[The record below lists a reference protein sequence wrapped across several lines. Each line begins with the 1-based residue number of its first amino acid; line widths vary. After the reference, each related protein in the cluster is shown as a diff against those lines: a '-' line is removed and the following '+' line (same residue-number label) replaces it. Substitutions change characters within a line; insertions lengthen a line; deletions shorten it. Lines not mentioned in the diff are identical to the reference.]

1 MRFHLHSRIVIVPI
15 SAAELLYIIVVHT
28 SNVYLSAMRSPTM
41 NEGAVKKILEVSV
54 SMLAEIPLSSLT
66 RCFYKPCSKKNC
78 CQYLCTNI
86 NQRYKS
92 PSGYNNACSSWYPLI
107 NIKLK
112 KCQSS
117 PNNSIIFC
125 IGFDPRHKIR
135 KVS

>member
-86 NQRYKS
+86 NSTVQKSLWVQQCLLIVVPFNKYK
-92 PSGYNNACSSWYPLI
+92 A
-107 NIKLK
+107 K
-112 KCQSS
+112 KMSLFSKQ
-117 PNNSIIFC
+117 FY
-125 IGFDPRHKIR
+125 
-135 KVS
+135 

>member
-15 SAAELLYIIVVHT
+15 SAAELLYTIVVHT
-28 SNVYLSAMRSPTM
+28 SNVYLSAMRSPTR

-66 RCFYKPCSKKNC
+66 RCFYKPCSKK
-78 CQYLCTNI
+78 
-86 NQRYKS
+86 RYKN

-112 KCQSS
+112 KRQSS
-117 PNNSIIFC
+117 PNNSIRFC